1 MNTLIQME
9 GIVYHMEEDML
20 HKGNLLL
27 ADQHSLKAV
36 NIENRNVLSV
46 AGVALEDGY
55 AEGVG
60 QNARFN
66 IIAGFIQLSP
76 SKIIVLD
83 TRNHCVRSVDRKT
96 QATNVIAGV
105 CTSEGYAENNA
116 TLFRSPRTI
125 ILDVKKPRQLIVTDR
140 GNRALRTI
148 DVKTHHVKTLFKN
161 NDTSTETYQGILQDP
176 TTGDIYLTFRHGIA
190 RFDYNTHTITHIA
203 GSHTAGSILNN
214 RLSYIQD
221 ILFYHP
227 KELVSLGNGLILL
240 ADSYNHNLIVL
251 NFTSGVGIPVCSGL
265 RGHVDGDLWS
275 CQLWYPQSLL
285 LANNTVYVGETGS
298 IRAINSE

>member
-1 MNTLIQME
+1 
-9 GIVYHMEEDML
+9 ML
-20 HKGNLLL
+20 YKGNLLL

-176 TTGDIYLTFRHGIA
+176 TTGDIYLTFQIGRA
-190 RFDYNTHTITHIA
+190 
-203 GSHTAGSILNN
+203 
-214 RLSYIQD
+214 
-221 ILFYHP
+221 
-227 KELVSLGNGLILL
+227 
-240 ADSYNHNLIVL
+240 
-251 NFTSGVGIPVCSGL
+251 
-265 RGHVDGDLWS
+265 S
-275 CQLWYPQSLL
+275 CRER
-285 LANNTVYVGETGS
+285 V
-298 IRAINSE
+298 